1 MGKRKWE
8 PSMPPW
14 CSWIFVSQI
23 LNIKL
28 DCACVSA
35 KLLQSCPTLCDLMDY
50 SSPVLSVHGILQ
62 ARILEW
68 VALPSSRG
76 SSQSRDQ
83 THISCNGR
91 QVLYP
96 VSHLGNPRL
105 CIILHNGG
113 MGTTC
118 VVKRKSEVS
127 QSCLTLCDPVDC
139 SLPGSSVHGIHQAR
153 VMEWVAIS
161 FSRGSS
167 QPRDRTRV
175 SLTAGRRFTIWATLH
190 VIEYFHGKTREPNDT
205 TVMCAK

>member
-1 MGKRKWE
+1 MLMGRQKWE

-14 CSWIFVSQI
+14 CSWIFASQI

-35 KLLQSCPTLCDLMDY
+35 KLLQSCPTLCDPMDC

-62 ARILEW
+62 AIILEW
-68 VALPSSRG
+68 VALPSSSG

-83 THISCNGR
+83 THISCNGK

-96 VSHLGNPRL
+96 ASHLGNPRL

-113 MGTTC
+113 MDTTC

-127 QSCLTLCDPVDC
+127 QPCLTLCDPMDY

-153 VMEWVAIS
+153 VLEWVAIS

-167 QPRDRTRV
+167 QPRDRTWV
-175 SLTAGRRFTIWATLH
+175 SLTAGRHFTIWATPLPPCNR
-190 VIEYFHGKTREPNDT
+190 IFSWKD
-205 TVMCAK
+205 